1 MKKKTKMDWLYK
13 FLLSA
18 VENNMCTKCHCSTC
32 GASEFRAT
40 LLTKLKIYNKIPNI
54 TKISKTNNNNRFISP
69 VFKDLE
75 KEIQSNIIDEICIEL
90 KKLTEDQLSHLEEKR
105 RVYPVLRCLFVEFEY
120 YADHVYS
127 LLVGTPSGIYL
138 KKMIEHSKSRSI

>member
-1 MKKKTKMDWLYK
+1 MEKKILTNFD
-13 FLLSA
+13 LLDTEKG
-18 VENNMCTKCHCSTC
+18 VLKNNYQILIE
-32 GASEFRAT
+32 GN
-40 LLTKLKIYNKIPNI
+40 KITEVKKGGKYNKILNI

-105 RVYPVLRCLFVEFEY
+105 RVYPVLRCLFVEFED